1 MSKPIVRLTDGPG
14 VDEDWTLDQIVRY
27 ARIRGYYLGE
37 NFTVQGSP
45 MSMDDDED
53 GDNRGFPVFESR
65 L

>member
-45 MSMDDDED
+45 MSMDDDDMEVTVQ
-53 GDNRGFPVFESR
+53 F
-65 L
+65 